1 MVEPSTGTENL
12 LRELAPQV
20 LGALVRRYGHFDACE
35 DAVQEAFLAAALQW
49 PGEGVPDSPRG
60 WLIRVA
66 SRRLT
71 DQLRSEQARRRREE
85 TAATQILSEQF
96 LAPAADAGRGAARDD
111 TLILLFLCCHPAL
124 TPASQIALTLRAVD
138 GLSTDEIARA
148 FLVPEPTMSQRIL
161 RAKRQ
166 IEASGVPLRLPPEQ
180 ERVARL
186 RAVLQVLYLIFT
198 EGHTATSGAAL
209 QRLELTGEAIRLTR
223 LVHRRLPD
231 DGEVAGL
238 LALMLLHDSR
248 RAARVNEHGDLVALD
263 DQDRELWDRGRIRE
277 GTTML
282 DAALRRRRPG
292 PYQLQAA
299 IAALHATAPS
309 PQETDHEHIAALYG
323 ELARRS
329 PSPVI
334 DVNRAAAL
342 GRAGRAP
349 DGLTLLAPLLAG
361 GELTRYAP
369 LHAAHADLLQRTGDP
384 ASAARAYRLA
394 ADCADNAVAQA
405 ELLRRAEELAPAG

>member
-1 MVEPSTGTENL
+1 MGPKRRPGSPRRVDHDGRASAGD
-12 LRELAPQV
+12 R
-20 LGALVRRYGHFDACE
+20 LVR
-35 DAVQEAFLAAALQW
+35 
-49 PGEGVPDSPRG
+49 GE
-60 WLIRVA
+60 
-66 SRRLT
+66 
-71 DQLRSEQARRRREE
+71 
-85 TAATQILSEQF
+85 
-96 LAPAADAGRGAARDD
+96 
-111 TLILLFLCCHPAL
+111 LC
-124 TPASQIALTLRAVD
+124 T
-138 GLSTDEIARA
+138 
-148 FLVPEPTMSQRIL
+148 
-161 RAKRQ
+161 
-166 IEASGVPLRLPPEQ
+166 
-180 ERVARL
+180 
-186 RAVLQVLYLIFT
+186 
-198 EGHTATSGAAL
+198 
-209 QRLELTGEAIRLTR
+209 EAIRLGR
-223 LVHRRLPD
+223 LLARLMPD
-231 DGEVAGL
+231 DPEVAGL

-309 PQETDHEHIAALYG
+309 PQEADHEHIAALYG

-361 GELTRYAP
+361 GELTRYTP